1 MVPLI
6 SASSRSSSSTCSS
19 SQISSY
25 GGMNIP
31 YYGSPYDFEAAFGLS
46 PSFRRIGGGQ
56 S

>member
-25 GGMNIP
+25 GGMNV
-31 YYGSPYDFEAAFGLS
+31 A
-46 PSFRRIGGGQ
+46 
-56 S
+56 